1 MHLNTWL
8 PKCSGFCLGMLSGK
22 WAQPSLRSLSNV
34 IAGAIDN
41 LVSVSLTGKGKLST
55 CEAVSILMEDMASGE
70 LR

>member
-1 MHLNTWL
+1 M
-8 PKCSGFCLGMLSGK
+8 GMLSGK
-22 WAQPSLRSLSNV
+22 WVQPSPRSLSNV

>member
-1 MHLNTWL
+1 M
-8 PKCSGFCLGMLSGK
+8 
-22 WAQPSLRSLSNV
+22 QPSPRSLSNV

-41 LVSVSLTGKGKLST
+41 LVSVSLTGKGKLSI